1 MSVNK
6 WSPPVG
12 GTSMGGN
19 SVETLLPVTHT
30 PMRGLGGT
38 EMGASYLHKIKKKYF
53 LHQIHYLQ

>member
-12 GTSMGGN
+12 GTGMGGN

-38 EMGASYLHKIKKKYF
+38 EMGASYLHRI
-53 LHQIHYLQ
+53 